1 MFPNYERFTPLSKTY
16 AIDDPRHSTKPN
28 ARLIL
33 PLYGAVPLGS
43 TNPSATVPGK
53 HFCFLGKAYNQCYI
67 DLDTVLSRLDAM
79 DAKARRQD
87 YDTLRAEPYV
97 RPFGIWDNAGDL
109 TAIPPYMLADPS
121 RYPAFEDWDKEQ
133 FRRWSQLCGIIY
145 DARPSLPFNVYSRF
159 IEPAADQISLFFTP
173 SSQSPSAFTV
183 DVLKKVFQAAFSDS
197 SLPKYKYDV
206 IDLQTAEQ
214 RGLVMTGAHYLQFY
228 FTFMTSADYSKLWVT
243 LQNRPELMRPW
254 PSDSVARTIQ
264 QKIGDPPRGGDV
276 TVAKMS
282 VFKATA
288 ANGQRSSYSNQKA
301 VMGVSATD
309 LAKEMWGKGAVSS
322 GSPADAEWLH
332 RNAFHFGGMGDG
344 VNLASSQTRENLI
357 FGTGESNTH
366 MIRAENTISSLLRND
381 ASIAQDN
388 TRMGTLV
395 TTNLF
400 RGSMSRRD
408 LNSPGFRRSEQ
419 IPPWAD
425 TEKYMWLSFGLKYQ
439 WTMPGN
445 ALGLNFNASEV
456 FDPFSRYIPLRVEA
470 RLDDALTDYLHES
483 TVSATASSVQSASLK
498 SARVQRAVSA
508 LNSQAIP
515 LSTSYQEPT
524 ILWNAAKR
532 HLPYIDVGNLQI
544 NNPAIAGPPSGEED
558 PTADEVVHVIGARP
572 LLSHVTE
579 GERVKAVRVVEL
591 NLAAKRRLGQ
601 VLGPSSAA
609 RPRTPR
615 SLLEPILADPGPASQ
630 PPDRGFVVVGDIA
643 LFGVESL
650 SAKFEKWEGPA
661 PSDVVVLPDN
671 PVSIERATLTEDFHL
686 SSVISA
692 LEGTAFDNITFRNI
706 SIYHQNYKFDTTK
719 AIGWHFDAD
728 LVVDES
734 CGALHDV
741 LSQVLGVDEP
751 DLAVHVFLGADGG
764 WDRPPSLHSFTLEGI
779 FAGLAL
785 KPLDGVVLSKIGVR
799 LFGIRTLKYDPSP
812 QSTLEY
818 GFSVF
823 GTMNLDV
830 PGSTVPLSLEYE
842 MQESGSAIFLGAS
855 IDTWKNPLGASG
867 LVLSCISFSTSFA
880 VSSPWKSIIFGVS
893 ADFMYEDVSTTFQGS
908 YTPRGSFELN
918 ASIHHVTVKTI
929 ETLFRRISHDNLS
942 LPDLDVTIGSARL
955 SITSGNGLSIGLDSV
970 TIGDYT
976 SLDAGL
982 IITPHNVVIRGDLT
996 TDAVQFGDVELKRAF
1011 LQVTFEAK
1019 GNGKTTD
1026 LILGG
1031 EVAFSTLVFDAAVH
1045 LYRSPDNSKKSLE
1058 WTVLAA
1064 LTSKDEARQLS
1075 KVVPEIEGTPFDLA
1089 LTQAVF
1095 VAASKDDPSL
1105 GNMITS
1111 GFSFHQGVQ
1120 VCAVLGQI
1128 DALNSLMRGPV
1139 PGLTLSA
1146 GWSKAKGFELDVYL
1160 PAPTRLNLGN
1170 GVTSTPFALSIAT
1183 KPTVRLIL
1191 SAGLN
1196 IPVPNSPAPLL
1207 FTLSLGTNLLGAD
1220 ATGQMSGWWVN
1231 PFGISPNVKVGP
1243 NLGLSISII
1252 FAQFVSTG
1260 TPSGFMVQGGLMIG
1274 ETAAQL
1280 ALSVNEDP
1288 MKELLYAEV
1297 QSLNITDVVKL
1308 ASDIIDVQIPDP
1320 PRDFLD
1326 FQEVKLYICP
1336 AGLSIG
1342 TTYYPQGFSFRADV
1356 ILFGKRADIGCAID
1370 VDNLRI
1376 SLTGGVDNFTLGP
1389 LVVRGTTGPRAVIE
1403 CEIGVTDQHL
1413 LVDGVISLFGAEST
1427 VHIVVNI
1434 LPAPK
1439 FEWFTQL
1446 KFTDLLLFRLQATLV
1461 GAVSFTDL
1469 SDADF
1474 LFDALF
1480 EQPILQYIHG
1490 NLMDR
1495 FEQARKTVRDGIDAA
1510 QAQVDEVEAI
1520 WKTGVDKA
1528 LADLEDAKK
1537 SWDAKNESVT
1547 AKCNKDID
1555 AYNKE
1560 IARLQDAITS
1570 AQKDYDAAM
1579 TNAQNVVSAAQRDRA
1594 QALQSARHAL
1604 DNAKR
1609 DVSDAIDAAQRDVN
1623 YAKRD
1628 FDAAFGSAND
1638 AIESARQD
1646 VRSLRKQINDLYG
1659 TIYDYERAPWYEFWK
1674 KAAIAGLYVA
1684 VGALEASK
1692 AIADGVLQAAEA
1704 VLTSV
1709 NFVAKETAFKGA
1721 QAALV
1726 AAKETSKAA
1735 LDMTKKAVDVADTT
1749 SQAALSAAN
1758 EALEITKQGVAW
1770 GILQGAKNALQAYKV
1785 ANDAAFRAVTQVLVD
1800 LVNCAENA
1808 VFQAAKAGLDAARAA
1823 TVTLDAS
1830 RAALDLAQRVGEEAL
1845 KIGQW
1850 VADHALEAFDIRV
1863 VHLSGSLREMV
1874 GASGSMAKPFTARI
1888 EGVVVAG
1895 QPLTLHAEFD
1905 PRKTADFITFI
1916 FRALWDNIKAEVV

>member
-1 MFPNYERFTPLSKTY
+1 MSTKYGLFIPLSEPPV
-16 AIDDPRHSTKPN
+16 AIDDPRYSEDPGSGF
-28 ARLIL
+28 LVII
-33 PLYGAVPLGS
+33 PLYGAVPVDS
-43 TNPSATVPGK
+43 DDPSVIVPGK
-53 HFCFLGKAYNQCYI
+53 RFCCLGRDYNYCYME
-67 DLDTVLSRLDAM
+67 LDTVLSRLHVNF
-79 DAKARRQD
+79 RRQD
-87 YDTLRAEPYV
+87 YIDLLVNPAAPL
-97 RPFGIWDNAGDL
+97 FDIWDKDGDP
-109 TAIPPYMLADPS
+109 TAIPHLMLANPS
-121 RYPAFEDWDKEQ
+121 RYPTFERWDTEQ
-133 FRRWSQLCGIIY
+133 FRRWRNVCVAIDQAKPPLT
-145 DARPSLPFNVYSRF
+145 FNVYSRF
-159 IEPAADQISLFFTP
+159 IEPAADQITLFFTP
-173 SSQSPSAFTV
+173 SSQYPPSLSPSSQHSSVKFTV
-183 DVLKKVFQAAFSDS
+183 DVLKKAAFSDS
-197 SLPKYKYDV
+197 NLPKYKYDV
-206 IDLQTAEQ
+206 IDLQTAV
-214 RGLVMTGAHYLQFY
+214 RDGLVMTGAHYLQFY
-228 FTFMTSADYSKLWVT
+228 FTFMTSADYTKLWVT
-243 LQNRPELMRPW
+243 LQNRPELTRPW
-254 PSDSVARTIQ
+254 PSDTVAPVIQ
-264 QKIGDPPRGGDV
+264 QTVGNPPRGGEV
-276 TVAKMS
+276 TVAHMS
-282 VFKATA
+282 LFKIKAATGRR
-288 ANGQRSSYSNQKA
+288 NSYSPQQA
-301 VMGVSATD
+301 VMGASATD
-309 LAKEMWGKGAVSS
+309 VGESLLAKKMWEPANVSS
-322 GSPADAEWLH
+322 GSPADAEKTP
-332 RNAFHFGGMGDG
+332 
-344 VNLASSQTRENLI
+344 SP
-357 FGTGESNTH
+357 
-366 MIRAENTISSLLRND
+366 LLRND
-381 ASIAQDN
+381 ASFAHDD

-439 WTMPGN
+439 WTMGGN
-445 ALGLNFNASEV
+445 ESGFEFNVSEV

-470 RLDDALTDYLHES
+470 RLDDALMDYLFKS
-483 TVSATASSVQSASLK
+483 T
-498 SARVQRAVSA
+498 RAVSE

-515 LSTSYQEPT
+515 LSTSYQEPM
-524 ILWNAAKR
+524 ILWNAAER

-544 NNPAIAGPPSGEED
+544 NNPTIAEPPSEEEGLI
-558 PTADEVVHVIGARP
+558 ADEVVHVIGARP

-601 VLGPSSAA
+601 VFGPSSAA

-1064 LTSKDEARQLS
+1064 LTSKDEALQLS

-1120 VCAVLGQI
+1120 VCAVLGEI

-1139 PGLTLSA
+1139 PGLILSA
-1146 GWSKAKGFELDVYL
+1146 GWSKAKGFELD
-1160 PAPTRLNLGN
+1160 
-1170 GVTSTPFALSIAT
+1170 
-1183 KPTVRLIL
+1183 
-1191 SAGLN
+1191 
-1196 IPVPNSPAPLL
+1196 
-1207 FTLSLGTNLLGAD
+1207 
-1220 ATGQMSGWWVN
+1220 
-1231 PFGISPNVKVGP
+1231 
-1243 NLGLSISII
+1243 
-1252 FAQFVSTG
+1252 
-1260 TPSGFMVQGGLMIG
+1260 
-1274 ETAAQL
+1274 
-1280 ALSVNEDP
+1280 
-1288 MKELLYAEV
+1288 
-1297 QSLNITDVVKL
+1297 
-1308 ASDIIDVQIPDP
+1308 
-1320 PRDFLD
+1320 
-1326 FQEVKLYICP
+1326 
-1336 AGLSIG
+1336 
-1342 TTYYPQGFSFRADV
+1342 
-1356 ILFGKRADIGCAID
+1356 
-1370 VDNLRI
+1370 
-1376 SLTGGVDNFTLGP
+1376 
-1389 LVVRGTTGPRAVIE
+1389 
-1403 CEIGVTDQHL
+1403 
-1413 LVDGVISLFGAEST
+1413 
-1427 VHIVVNI
+1427 
-1434 LPAPK
+1434 
-1439 FEWFTQL
+1439 
-1446 KFTDLLLFRLQATLV
+1446 
-1461 GAVSFTDL
+1461 
-1469 SDADF
+1469 
-1474 LFDALF
+1474 
-1480 EQPILQYIHG
+1480 
-1490 NLMDR
+1490 
-1495 FEQARKTVRDGIDAA
+1495 
-1510 QAQVDEVEAI
+1510 
-1520 WKTGVDKA
+1520 
-1528 LADLEDAKK
+1528 
-1537 SWDAKNESVT
+1537 
-1547 AKCNKDID
+1547 
-1555 AYNKE
+1555 
-1560 IARLQDAITS
+1560 
-1570 AQKDYDAAM
+1570 
-1579 TNAQNVVSAAQRDRA
+1579 
-1594 QALQSARHAL
+1594 
-1604 DNAKR
+1604 
-1609 DVSDAIDAAQRDVN
+1609 
-1623 YAKRD
+1623 
-1628 FDAAFGSAND
+1628 
-1638 AIESARQD
+1638 
-1646 VRSLRKQINDLYG
+1646 
-1659 TIYDYERAPWYEFWK
+1659 
-1674 KAAIAGLYVA
+1674 
-1684 VGALEASK
+1684 
-1692 AIADGVLQAAEA
+1692 
-1704 VLTSV
+1704 
-1709 NFVAKETAFKGA
+1709 
-1721 QAALV
+1721 
-1726 AAKETSKAA
+1726 
-1735 LDMTKKAVDVADTT
+1735 
-1749 SQAALSAAN
+1749 
-1758 EALEITKQGVAW
+1758 
-1770 GILQGAKNALQAYKV
+1770 
-1785 ANDAAFRAVTQVLVD
+1785 
-1800 LVNCAENA
+1800 
-1808 VFQAAKAGLDAARAA
+1808 
-1823 TVTLDAS
+1823 
-1830 RAALDLAQRVGEEAL
+1830 
-1845 KIGQW
+1845 
-1850 VADHALEAFDIRV
+1850 
-1863 VHLSGSLREMV
+1863 
-1874 GASGSMAKPFTARI
+1874 
-1888 EGVVVAG
+1888 
-1895 QPLTLHAEFD
+1895 
-1905 PRKTADFITFI
+1905 
-1916 FRALWDNIKAEVV
+1916 